1 MKCSDYFNLKPPY
14 GILSAKIRQRLATI
28 YWGGVVVRRLVVVL
42 LILSMGIIS
51 LGAIKIGV
59 VLPMTGGI
67 AAFGRMVWEGVEIAR
82 ELFPTALG
90 QEIELVLLDNRSDK
104 VEAANA
110 VRRAI
115 EHEKVLAILGEIA
128 SSHTLAGGAVAE
140 EKRTPMVSP
149 SSTNPLVTSGKKY
162 VSRVCFI
169 DPFQGWAAAKLAF
182 ENLDARN
189 VAIFMD
195 VEQDYAVGLANFFKK
210 TFLELGGT
218 VFFEYYKTG
227 DQDFSAQVYDA
238 LMRGA
243 DAFFIPG
250 YYQEIALIAIQA
262 RQLGFYG
269 PLVTGDGADAPET
282 ISIGGD
288 AVNGL
293 YFTTHYHPDSPA
305 VTENA
310 KLFLEKF
317 REKYGKEPAA
327 LSALGFDAY
336 MVIRD
341 AIIRAGSLDKD
352 AIAEEIR
359 KTKNFPGATGIINI
373 DSNGDAVKSVAIV
386 KIEDGKFKYETTI
399 NP

>member
-1 MKCSDYFNLKPPY
+1 M
-14 GILSAKIRQRLATI
+14 
-28 YWGGVVVRRLVVVL
+28 RRLVVVL

-169 DPFQGWAAAKLAF
+169 DPFQGWAA
-182 ENLDARN
+182 
-189 VAIFMD
+189 
-195 VEQDYAVGLANFFKK
+195 
-210 TFLELGGT
+210 
-218 VFFEYYKTG
+218 
-227 DQDFSAQVYDA
+227 
-238 LMRGA
+238 
-243 DAFFIPG
+243 
-250 YYQEIALIAIQA
+250 
-262 RQLGFYG
+262 
-269 PLVTGDGADAPET
+269 
-282 ISIGGD
+282 
-288 AVNGL
+288 
-293 YFTTHYHPDSPA
+293 
-305 VTENA
+305 
-310 KLFLEKF
+310 
-317 REKYGKEPAA
+317 
-327 LSALGFDAY
+327 
-336 MVIRD
+336 
-341 AIIRAGSLDKD
+341 
-352 AIAEEIR
+352 
-359 KTKNFPGATGIINI
+359 
-373 DSNGDAVKSVAIV
+373 
-386 KIEDGKFKYETTI
+386 
-399 NP
+399 